1 MKPVLEIKNLTKTF
15 VTEGKSDFTA
25 VDHVSFQLY
34 PGETLGIVR
43 VGKRKKY
50 IGKDNFPSY

>member
-34 PGETLGIVR
+34 PGETLGIAGSFKY
-43 VGKRKKY
+43 GKSRCRR
-50 IGKDNFPSY
+50 PWRL